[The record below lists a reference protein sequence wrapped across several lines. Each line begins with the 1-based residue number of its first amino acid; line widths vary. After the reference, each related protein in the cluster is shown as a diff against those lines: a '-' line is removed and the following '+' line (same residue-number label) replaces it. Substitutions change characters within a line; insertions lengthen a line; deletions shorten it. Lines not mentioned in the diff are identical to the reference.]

1 MRIVK
6 RVMLFVL
13 AEIICV
19 FVLLTAFVRIGTY
32 LSTDHLRSG
41 IVTDIRYDDGHPY
54 EAVLNLFGKEIRHTY
69 KPKPAYLLEIQ
80 NGEKFDIWRVSK
92 EEALKYSV
100 GDVAVR

>member
-13 AEIICV
+13 AEILCV
-19 FVLLTAFVRIGTY
+19 FVFLTAFVRIGTY

-41 IVTDIRYDDGHPY
+41 IVTGIRYDDGHPY
-54 EAVLNLFGKEIRHTY
+54 ETVLNLFGKEIRHTY
-69 KPKPAYLLEIQ
+69 KPKPAYLLEIRD
-80 NGEKFDIWRVSK
+80 GEKLDIWRVSR

-100 GDVAVR
+100 GDYVAK

>member
-13 AEIICV
+13 AEILCV

-69 KPKPAYLLEIQ
+69 RPEPAYLLEIQ
-80 NGEKFDIWRVSK
+80 NGEKLDFWKVSRD
-92 EEALKYSV
+92 EALKYSV
-100 GDVAVR
+100 GDYVVK